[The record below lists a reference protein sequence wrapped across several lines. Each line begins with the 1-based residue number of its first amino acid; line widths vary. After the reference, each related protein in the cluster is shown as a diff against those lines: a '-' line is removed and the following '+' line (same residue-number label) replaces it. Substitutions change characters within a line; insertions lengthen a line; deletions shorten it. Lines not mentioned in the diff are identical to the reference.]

1 MFKNFKLNFG
11 INRMML
17 LTSDDCSKEIRNVAR
32 NKMTDLV
39 DVKLVNVKNII
50 SSPYIGIRSDLLG
63 VLGVTLK
70 EKQSKIYKM
79 TNDRGD
85 SSKLMYNKEMLE
97 AKARLEEKLKSG
109 EDIKLNP
116 LYNRFFKEE

>member
-1 MFKNFKLNFG
+1 MAFKSALTSKLYEDRLFIYEADEGLVTDQTTEYEKLLNMFKNFKLDFG

-17 LTSDDCSKEIRNVAR
+17 LTSEDCGKEIRNVAR

-70 EKQSKIYKM
+70 EK
-79 TNDRGD
+79 
-85 SSKLMYNKEMLE
+85 
-97 AKARLEEKLKSG
+97 
-109 EDIKLNP
+109 
-116 LYNRFFKEE
+116 